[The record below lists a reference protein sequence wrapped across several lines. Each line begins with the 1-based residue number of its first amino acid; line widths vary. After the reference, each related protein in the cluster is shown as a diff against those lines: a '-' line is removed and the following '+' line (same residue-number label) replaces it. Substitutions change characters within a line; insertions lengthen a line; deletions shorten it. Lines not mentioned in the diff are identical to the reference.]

1 MGLQQLNSHPFIL
14 LRTVCFAA
22 LLGAQAYFPSESAA
36 QLSDSDRARLVSQIR
51 YDASQITEDRFPDLE
66 LAKQDVTEKIDAVRQ
81 FMLAQRSQSNGQA
94 WLDYLDLAPLSEALQ
109 SDSLSD
115 VARSAIDVRFRLIG
129 NIEGLEMSSLTRLRS
144 SIEKLLAAIRF
155 RDGEKAAEQ
164 LGKQLES
171 LAERIEAMD
180 QIPSAEDA
188 AALSALVSLL
198 EESQQARGVVASIRE
213 VFGRPNVAIF
223 VGESAIQ
230 QAVNRDVNRSR
241 PIRDCILGTRII
253 GEAYTTGFVTA
264 NLLPSIGAARIQV
277 SLNADVSTRSTGY
290 NGPVKLRTTGNA
302 QVSATRTLNI
312 NESGVTM
319 DPAFATAS
327 LNTEITAIE
336 HKLKLVRRIARKKAA
351 EQKPKADRIAVERMR
366 QQVGEE
372 FAQQTRE
379 ASGMETPNIS
389 QKIAPTLNR
398 LSLVDPARL
407 WGSTDDALFVDTT
420 LRRNDQIS
428 TTVSRPPISVAY
440 DAAIQIQESVVDNA
454 LGPFL
459 AGRTVNE
466 AMIND
471 LLAESGRPVE
481 KKESED
487 AEPPFEIDFA
497 RLQPIV
503 FEARDGA
510 IRFGVRGTRFAQGE
524 RELKVPM
531 EITATYRPA
540 MTPEGH
546 AILIRDADVNV
557 DFPGPKRLSVSQA
570 GLKRTIQKRFDEVF
584 PESLLQREIEVPQT
598 VEIEAIRG
606 RQYRAHHIDSRDGW
620 LTIAVH

>member
-1 MGLQQLNSHPFIL
+1 M
-14 LRTVCFAA
+14 
-22 LLGAQAYFPSESAA
+22 
-36 QLSDSDRARLVSQIR
+36 SQIR
-51 YDASQITEDRFPDLE
+51 YDASQITEDRFPDLQK
-66 LAKQDVTEKIDAVRQ
+66 AKQDVAEKIESVRQ

-94 WLDYLDLAPLSEALQ
+94 WLDYLDLDPLADALQ
-109 SDSLSD
+109 SDSLSEL
-115 VARSAIDVRFRLIG
+115 ARTAIDTRFRLIG

-144 SIEKLLAAIRF
+144 SIEQLLAAIRF

-164 LGKQLES
+164 LSKQLDS

-180 QIPSAEDA
+180 KVPSAEDA

-213 VFGRPNVAIF
+213 VFGRANVAIF

-241 PIRDCILGTRII
+241 PIRDCILGTRIV

-290 NGPVKLRTTGNA
+290 NGPVKLRTLGNA
-302 QVSATRTLNI
+302 HVTATRTLNI

-319 DPAFATAS
+319 DAAYATAS
-327 LNTEITAIE
+327 LNTDITSIE
-336 HKLKLVRRIARKKAA
+336 HKLKIVRRIARKKAA
-351 EQKPKADRIAVERMR
+351 EQKPKADRIAVERLR

-372 FAQQTRE
+372 FVQQTSE
-379 ASGMETPNIS
+379 AGGMQTPNIS
-389 QKIAPTLNR
+389 ERIGPTLSR

-407 WGSTDDALFVDTT
+407 WGSTDDSLFVDAT

-428 TTVSRPPISVAY
+428 TTVSRPPITVSY

-466 AMIND
+466 ATINE
-471 LLAESGRPVE
+471 LLAEAGRPVE
-481 KKESED
+481 KQEGENT
-487 AEPPFEIDFA
+487 EPPFEIDFA

-510 IRFGVRGTRFAQGE
+510 IRFGIRGTRFAQGE

-557 DFPGPKRLSVSQA
+557 DFPGRKRLSVSQA
-570 GLKRTIQKRFDEVF
+570 GLKRTIQNRFDEVF

-598 VEIEAIRG
+598 VEIDAIRG
-606 RQYRAHHIDSRDGW
+606 QRYRVHHIDSRDGW
-620 LTIAVH
+620 LTIAVR